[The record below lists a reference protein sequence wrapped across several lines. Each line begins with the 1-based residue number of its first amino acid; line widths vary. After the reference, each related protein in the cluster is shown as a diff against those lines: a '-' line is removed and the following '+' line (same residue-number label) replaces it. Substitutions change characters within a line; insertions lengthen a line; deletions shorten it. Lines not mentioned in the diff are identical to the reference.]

1 MVKILVAVGMAMVLL
16 FWLLS
21 PIGRKNLQYLGA
33 YEIPTEEWAYQD
45 VPVGEIS
52 GLAYD
57 PVLNVYYAISDDRG
71 EAGTPGRL
79 YTLDVRFD
87 RQGIHEIEVLG
98 VTLLDSESES
108 GGIQPYEIDDIDAEE
123 IVFTPDRYLI
133 VASERDLQNEPWIRV
148 FSEIGIFLQEI
159 PIPGTFIPVEGKG
172 VRENLAFEAMS
183 LTPDGNILYVVNE
196 QALVQDGPT
205 ATVDYGTTVRI
216 LQYDLSAQTPSLVAA
231 YPYVTE
237 PIFAAPVDTYA
248 DNGVTAILFAKHV
261 LPKYDLLALERAYS
275 SGVGNDIKIFGVSL
289 EDADNIKDVDTL
301 PFPYTGNAV
310 KKELLVRISAIEEL
324 SYIPIAPDNMEAM
337 VLGPGLPNGHATLV
351 LASDNNLNDSQR
363 NLFLA
368 FEIVP

>member
-33 YEIPTEEWAYQD
+33 YEIPTGDWLYQD

-57 PVLNVYYAISDDRG
+57 PVLNVYYAVSDDRG

-79 YTLDVRFD
+79 YTLDVRLD
-87 RQGIHEIEVLG
+87 RQGIHEIEVLE

-133 VASERDLQNEPWIRV
+133 VASERDLRNEPWIRV
-148 FSEIGIFLQEI
+148 FSEIGIFLREI
-159 PIPGTFIPVEGKG
+159 PIPETFAPAEGTG
-172 VRENLAFEAMS
+172 VRENLAVEAMS
-183 LTPDGNILYVVNE
+183 LTPDGNTLYVANE

-205 ATVDYGTTVRI
+205 STAEHGTTVRI

-231 YPYVTE
+231 YPYATE
-237 PIFAAPVDTYA
+237 PIFAAPADTYA
-248 DNGVTAILFAKHV
+248 NNGVTAILHVKHV
-261 LPKYDLLALERAYS
+261 LPKYDLLVLERAYS
-275 SGVGNDIKIFGVSL
+275 SGVGNDIKIFGISL
-289 EDADNIKDVDTL
+289 AEADNVKDVETL
-301 PFPYTGNAV
+301 PFPYSGHTAE
-310 KKELLVRISAIEEL
+310 KQLLIRISAIEEL
-324 SYIPIAPDNMEAM
+324 SDIPIQPDNMEAM
-337 VLGPGLPNGHATLV
+337 VLGPRLPNGHATVL